1 MKPVD
6 PRLLAQARTTRA
18 FLAGSVLLG
27 GIGALLVLCQATLIA
42 EIVVRCFQRG
52 QGLGQL
58 ATPLILL
65 GAVAVGR
72 ALVAWLTELTAHR
85 SVARVKSQLRG
96 RLLEHATALGP
107 GYLAGRRT
115 GELTTLAT
123 RGVDALDDYF
133 ARYLPQ
139 LALAVVVPV
148 VLLARI
154 AGADWESAAV
164 IAGTLPLI
172 PLFMVLIG
180 WATKDRMDRQWRA
193 LSRLSHHFLDVV
205 GGLPTLKIFNRAK
218 AQAEAIRRIT
228 DEYRRATLR
237 TLRIAFVS
245 SFALELLS
253 TISVALVAVSIGF
266 RLVDGS
272 LGLETGLLVLILAP
286 EVYLPLR
293 QVGALYHS
301 SAEGLAAAEEV
312 FAVLETPLPAA
323 GALPAP
329 ALAGATLSLGPLTV
343 THPGRTAPAL
353 DGARLDLAPGTTTA
367 LTGPSGAGKSTL
379 LAVLLGFVRPDAGGV
394 TVTAAD
400 GRSYDLA
407 ELAPDSWRA
416 QIAWVPQHP
425 HLFAGTVAENVR
437 LARPDAPKDAVR
449 AALAAAHA
457 LDFVER
463 LPQGLDTPLGEG
475 GTGLSAGQRQRLAL
489 ARALLTDRPLLLLDE
504 PTANLDADSEAAIVA
519 AVRTLADDPAR
530 TVLLVAHRPA
540 LLAVADRRVALAG
553 AVAAT
558 ATVTTAELTPAASTS
573 TAPALAAPAPV
584 SIPATGTPLRRVAAL
599 FAAAEAGRPRRR
611 FALAVLLGSLALG
624 CAVALLATSG
634 WLISKASQQP
644 PVLYLMM
651 AVTSVRAFGVGRSFF
666 RYCERLVSH
675 DAVLR
680 TLGSLR
686 VTVYRRL
693 ERLAPTA
700 LPAFRRGDLL
710 SRLVADVDAVQ
721 DWYLRWRLPAA
732 VGVTVSLL
740 ASAGLGLLLPG
751 AGLALALGLLLAGLA
766 LPVLTARLSGRT
778 ERQQAPA
785 RGELAAAVVDTCTGA
800 AELTVAGALP
810 ARLGAVRAA
819 DARLTTLA
827 ARSAATTALGAG
839 LMALLTGLTVVGCA
853 ALGVLGVRSGSLS
866 GLCLAVV
873 ILTPLAAFEAVVG
886 LPGAVQVRERSRAA
900 AGRLTEVFDTPD
912 PVREPADPAPL
923 PAVPFPL
930 AVRGLRARWPGQEA
944 YALDGLDLDLAAGRR
959 IAVVGPSGS
968 GKTTLAQVL
977 LRLLDPCDG
986 SVVLGASCPQAVD
999 SRALDGDAVRTAIGL
1014 CAQDAHVF
1022 DSSLRENLRLARPD
1036 ALESDLRDALAA
1048 ARLLDWVDTLP
1059 EGLDTMVGE
1068 HGARLSGGQ
1077 RQRLALARALLAD
1090 FPLLILDEPAEHLD
1104 LPTADALTADLLTA
1118 TSGRATLLITHRLA
1132 GLATADVDE
1141 ILVLDAGRA
1150 VERGSWAELAGREGG
1165 RLRALWELERA
1176 ADELVGA

>member
-1 MKPVD
+1 M
-6 PRLLAQARTTRA
+6 
-18 FLAGSVLLG
+18 
-27 GIGALLVLCQATLIA
+27 
-42 EIVVRCFQRG
+42 
-52 QGLGQL
+52 
-58 ATPLILL
+58 
-65 GAVAVGR
+65 
-72 ALVAWLTELTAHR
+72 
-85 SVARVKSQLRG
+85 
-96 RLLEHATALGP
+96 
-107 GYLAGRRT
+107 
-115 GELTTLAT
+115 
-123 RGVDALDDYF
+123 
-133 ARYLPQ
+133 
-139 LALAVVVPV
+139 

-154 AGADWESAAV
+154 VGADWESAAI

-180 WATKDRMDRQWRA
+180 WATKDRMDRQWRSLA
-193 LSRLSHHFLDVV
+193 RLSHHFLDVV
-205 GGLPTLKIFNRAK
+205 GGLPTLKVFNRAK
-218 AQAEAIRRIT
+218 AQAEAIKRIT

-286 EVYLPLR
+286 EVYFPLR

-323 GALPAP
+323 GTVAAP
-329 ALAGATLSLGPLTV
+329 ALAGATVTVGPLTV
-343 THPGRTAPAL
+343 THPGRTSPAL
-353 DGARLDLAPGTTTA
+353 SGAALRLAPGSTTA

-379 LAVLLGFVRPDAGGV
+379 LSVLLGFVRPDAGEV
-394 TVTAAD
+394 TVTGAD

-407 ELAPDSWRA
+407 ELEPGSWRS
-416 QIAWVPQHP
+416 QVAWVPQHP

-437 LARPDAPKDAVR
+437 LARPAASDAELR
-449 AALAAAHA
+449 AALAAAQA
-457 LDFVER
+457 LDFVR
-463 LPQGLDTPLGEG
+463 GLPNGLDTALGEG
-475 GTGLSAGQRQRLAL
+475 GAGLSAGQRQRLAL
-489 ARALLTDRPLLLLDE
+489 ARALLTDRPLVLLDE
-504 PTANLDADSEAAIVA
+504 PTAHLDAESEAAVVE
-519 AVRTLADDPAR
+519 AVRVLAADPAR

-540 LLAVADRRVALAG
+540 LLAVADQRVGLTTPQLSGDVSRETSPVA
-553 AVAAT
+553 AVAVEQREPSPVAV
-558 ATVTTAELTPAASTS
+558 AP
-573 TAPALAAPAPV
+573 APALPALG
-584 SIPATGTPLRRVAAL
+584 SGSGTPLRRIAAL
-599 FAAAEAGRPRRR
+599 FAAAEAGRARRR
-611 FALAVLLGSLALG
+611 FALAVLLGGLALG

-651 AVTSVRAFGVGRSFF
+651 AVTSVRAFGVGRGFF

-693 ERLAPTA
+693 ERLAPAA

-732 VGVTVSLL
+732 VGFTVSLA
-740 ASAGLGLLLPG
+740 ASL
-751 AGLALALGLLLAGLA
+751 GLALMLPAAGIALAVGLLLAGA
-766 LPVLTARLSGRT
+766 GLPLLTARLSRRT

-785 RGELAAAVVDTCTGA
+785 RGALASAVVDTCTGA
-800 AELTVAGALP
+800 AELAVAGALP
-810 ARLGAVRAA
+810 RRLGVVRAA
-819 DARLTTLA
+819 DAQLTALA
-827 ARSAATTALGAG
+827 ARSAASTALGAG
-839 LMALLTGLTVVGCA
+839 LMALLTGWTVVACA
-853 ALGVLGVRSGSLS
+853 VVGVAGVSSGNLNGLSLAL
-866 GLCLAVV
+866 V
-873 ILTPLAAFEAVVG
+873 ILTPLAAFEAVAG
-886 LPGAVQVRERSRAA
+886 LPGAIQVRERSRAA
-900 AGRLTEVFDTPD
+900 AGRLTELVDTPD
-912 PVREPADPAPL
+912 PVVEPGSPAEPPAD
-923 PAVPFPL
+923 PFPL
-930 AVRGLRARWPGQEA
+930 AVRGLRAAWPGQEGL
-944 YALDGLDLDLAAGRR
+944 ALDGIDLDLAAGRR

-977 LRLLDPCDG
+977 LRLLDQREG
-986 SVVLGASCPQAVD
+986 SVTLAAGCPQAVD
-999 SRALDGDAVRTAIGL
+999 SRALEGDAVRALIGL

-1036 ALESDLRDALAA
+1036 APDTALREALAA

-1059 EGLDTMVGE
+1059 DGLDTMVGE

-1104 LPTADALTADLLTA
+1104 LPTADALTADLLAA
-1118 TSGRATLLITHRLA
+1118 TEGRATLLITHRLA
-1132 GLATADVDE
+1132 GLAEAGVDE
-1141 ILVLDAGRA
+1141 VVVLDGGR
-1150 VERGSWAELAGREGG
+1150 VLERGSWAELTSRPDG
-1165 RLRALWELERA
+1165 RLRALWERESA
-1176 ADELVGA
+1176 ADQLVAVVA